1 MLLYAIGVRIWQYD
15 ITVNRY
21 FVAVFGIWLTVVSI
35 YFFLS
40 KARLLFVL
48 PASLSVAIL
57 LISIGPWSIH
67 VLPDHRQFLRLTTY
81 LEQANIL
88 QNGKVVPLV
97 HPKDVPDALLQEIR
111 NGIEG
116 LCDFRSCTPE
126 VTNLFEGKLVLSE
139 ESDQKGFPLQIQEKA
154 LSLLGI
160 PEPTIVSY
168 SDDSTTQYTL
178 RSNTGVFPLNTI

>member
-40 KARLLFVL
+40 KTRLLFVL

-126 VTNLFEGKLVLSE
+126 VTNLFEGKLVLS
-139 ESDQKGFPLQIQEKA
+139 QEKA

-178 RSNTGVFPLNTI
+178 QSNTSIFPLNTI